1 MKSNFCE
8 PFILLLAFV
17 FISGCKKEGTEYHYL
32 SSEIKEWSVYQPG
45 SYWIYKNEVTGLIDS
60 SYIKSQPEVRFD
72 WIQVTDRYAI
82 AQEEIRYVVS
92 GSFLQ
97 VLYIDQSGSWEQFY
111 NQSGHRNYGL
121 LWYIKG
127 EGFHKTEK
135 IQNFQIND
143 TSYSNVLHSVYNV
156 STDTSFVESWIVKNV
171 GVIKYLKRIGNIDTT
186 WTLMRYHSVQ

>member
-1 MKSNFCE
+1 MKSNICE
-8 PFILLLAFV
+8 AFILLMAFV
-17 FISGCKKEGTEYHYL
+17 FISGCKKESTEYQYL

-111 NQSGHRNYGL
+111 NQSGHKNYGL